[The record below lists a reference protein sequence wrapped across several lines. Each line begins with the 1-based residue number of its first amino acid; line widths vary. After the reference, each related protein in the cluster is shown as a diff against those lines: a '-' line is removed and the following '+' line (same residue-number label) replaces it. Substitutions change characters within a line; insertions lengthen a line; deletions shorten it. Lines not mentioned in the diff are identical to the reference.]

1 MIFNNHSNLEGLH
14 APFGASKSSW
24 LRYDDKKVVEVFRNM
39 KAAEMGTRL
48 HEWAA
53 ETIKLGIKQ
62 PRSNKTLCSYVN
74 DAIGFKMDTEVVL
87 FYSERFFRHCRCYF
101 F

>member
-1 MIFNNHSNLEGLH
+1 MIFNNHNNLEGLH

-39 KAAEMGTRL
+39 KAAIMGTRL

-62 PRSNKTLCSYVN
+62 PRSKQTLSAYVN